1 VIEQQ
6 HLLFELGSEELP
18 PKTLLKLSNALLDG
32 IVQGLNAAELGF
44 TASKAYATPR
54 RLAVF
59 IENLASS
66 QPDKTV
72 EKRGPAIQAA
82 FAPDG
87 SPSKAALGFASSCG
101 TTFEQLERL
110 KTDKGEWLSYTQAVK
125 GQNTEE
131 LIADII
137 RASIA
142 NLPIAKRMRWGS
154 FTTEFVRP
162 VHWAVLLYGDSVI
175 ETEILGLHTGRE
187 TQGHRFHA
195 PQKIAIDKPENYA
208 ELLFTQGKVIA
219 DIEQRKAII
228 KDAAQTA
235 AANVGGIAHIEADLL
250 EEIAALNEFPVPIT
264 GGFHDRFLA
273 LPAEVLIT
281 TMQTNQKYFPVKN
294 ADGGLLAHFI
304 TFSNIESTRP
314 ESIQQGNERV
324 VTPRLS
330 DAEFFWNQDRKHSLE
345 QHGQKLAN
353 VVFQEKL
360 GTMADK
366 TERVKKLAMYIAEWL
381 TKQNSTVKL
390 SDLDVEIKKNKKLAE
405 RAALLSKADLL
416 TSMVGEFGNLQ
427 GIMGSHYAKAD
438 GEEKGVVDAIKEQ
451 YYPKQSGDSVA
462 TSLTGQALA
471 IAEKL
476 DTLTGIF
483 SAGLIPTGD
492 KDPYAL
498 RRAALGILRTLIE
511 NNLRLRNIS
520 DLVEKSLRYYTHSFD
535 FKATQTAVTHFI
547 HERLKGYFLAE
558 GYSADEFDAVINS
571 NSGAFLV
578 SPADDPVDFE
588 QRLKA
593 LKEFRKL
600 PEASSLAAAH
610 KRIRNILK
618 KSDFVSNKDKN
629 YDFNVL
635 HNLKNE
641 GVSVENAAVQ
651 LLDSILQLLK
661 DIEPYQRQKWDSGTP
676 KDPDYTKIL
685 TRLALLRDDVDTFF
699 DEVMVMCDD
708 EKLRNA
714 YLDLLNM
721 LSEQFLTCA
730 DISKLQ
736 S

>member
-1 VIEQQ
+1 MIEQQ
-6 HLLFELGSEELP
+6 NLLFELGSEELP

-195 PQKIAIDKPENYA
+195 PQKISIDKPENYA
-208 ELLFTQGKVIA
+208 ELLYTQGKVIA
-219 DIEQRKAII
+219 DIEQRKTII
-228 KDAAQTA
+228 RDAAQHA
-235 AANVGGIAHIEADLL
+235 AAAVSGYAHIEDDLL
-250 EEIAALNEFPVPIT
+250 EEIAALNEYPVPIT
-264 GGFHDRFLA
+264 GGFDTRFLA

-294 ADGGLLAHFI
+294 TNGDLLAHFI

-330 DAEFFWNQDRKHSLE
+330 DAEFFWKQDRKHTLADRVASLSTI
-345 QHGQKLAN
+345 
-353 VVFQEKL
+353 VFQEKL
-360 GTMADK
+360 GTVAEK
-366 TERVKKLAMYIAEWL
+366 SQRVM
-381 TKQNSTVKL
+381 
-390 SDLDVEIKKNKKLAE
+390 KLAE
-405 RAALLSKADLL
+405 FIAERLNADVALAKRAALLAKTDLM

-427 GIMGSHYAKAD
+427 GIMGRYYALVENEPSEVAWAL
-438 GEEKGVVDAIKEQ
+438 EEQ
-451 YYPKQSGDSVA
+451 YFPKQSG
-462 TSLTGQALA
+462 SLTASSATGQILA
-471 IAEKL
+471 IAEKI

-498 RRAALGILRTLIE
+498 RRAALGILRTVIE
-511 NNLRLRNIS
+511 NNLSLNIS
-520 DLVEKSLRYYTHSFD
+520 ELIDFSCQQTECAVGVIFTYEKAGRLKTAILVEDFVFD
-535 FKATQTAVTHFI
+535 
-547 HERLKGYFLAE
+547 RLKGYCLDK
-558 GYSADEFDAVINS
+558 GYSADEFDAVMT
-571 NSGAFLV
+571 V
-578 SPADDPVDFE
+578 KPADPLDFM
-588 QRLKA
+588 QRLAAVKA
-593 LKEFRKL
+593 FRQL
-600 PEASSLAAAH
+600 PEAESLAAAN

-618 KSDFVSNKDKN
+618 KSESPAATTIGT
-629 YDFNVL
+629 L
-635 HNLKNE
+635 
-641 GVSVENAAVQ
+641 VETAE
-651 LLDSILQLLK
+651 LQLLNSANQAAVA
-661 DIEPYQRQKWDSGTP
+661 IAPLLAQH
-676 KDPDYTKIL
+676 DYTATL
-685 TRLALLRDDVDTFF
+685 TRLAALRHDVDAFF
-699 DEVMVMCDD
+699 DSVMVMCDD
-708 EKLRNA
+708 LPLRANRLA
-714 YLDLLNM
+714 LLNM

>member
-1 VIEQQ
+1 MIEQQ
-6 HLLFELGSEELP
+6 NLLFELGSEELP

-82 FAPDG
+82 FDKDG
-87 SPSKAALGFASSCG
+87 NPSKAALGFASSCG
-101 TTFEQLERL
+101 TTFDQLERL
-110 KTDKGEWLSYTQAVK
+110 KTDKGEWLAYTQAVK

-137 RASIA
+137 RVSIA

-208 ELLFTQGKVIA
+208 ELLYSQGKVIA

-228 KDAAQTA
+228 KDAATSA

-250 EEIAALNEFPVPIT
+250 EEIAALNEWPVPIT

-330 DAEFFWNQDRKHSLE
+330 DAEFFWNQDRKQTLAERVLSLS
-345 QHGQKLAN
+345 N
-353 VVFQEKL
+353 IVFQEKL
-360 GTMADK
+360 GTVADK
-366 TERVKKLAMYIAEWL
+366 THRVI
-381 TKQNSTVKL
+381 
-390 SDLDVEIKKNKKLAE
+390 KLAE
-405 RAALLSKADLL
+405 FIAQHLNADVELAKRAALLAKADLL

-427 GIMGSHYAKAD
+427 GIMGRYYALAE
-438 GEEKGVVDAIKEQ
+438 GEASEVAWALEEQ
-451 YYPKQSGDSVA
+451 YFPKQSGSPTA
-462 TSLTGQALA
+462 SSATGQILA
-471 IAEKL
+471 IAEKI

-498 RRAALGILRTLIE
+498 RRAALGSLRTLIE
-511 NNLRLRNIS
+511 N
-520 DLVEKSLRYYTHSFD
+520 DLTLDIRKVIAFSLSLFTHSFD
-535 FKATQTAVTHFI
+535 VEATETAVIDFVFD
-547 HERLKGYFLAE
+547 RLKGYCLDK
-558 GYSADEFDAVINS
+558 GYSADEFDAVMT
-571 NSGAFLV
+571 V
-578 SPADDPVDFE
+578 KPADPLDFM
-588 QRLKA
+588 QRLAAVKA
-593 LKEFRKL
+593 FRQL
-600 PEASSLAAAH
+600 PEAESLAAAN

-618 KSDFVSNKDKN
+618 KSESPIAATVGA
-629 YDFNVL
+629 L
-635 HNLKNE
+635 
-641 GVSVENAAVQ
+641 VETAEVQ
-651 LLDSILQLLK
+651 LLNSAKQSAVDIAPLLA
-661 DIEPYQRQKWDSGTP
+661 QR
-676 KDPDYTKIL
+676 DYSATL
-685 TRLALLRDDVDTFF
+685 TRLAALRNEVDAFF
-699 DEVMVMCDD
+699 DGVMVMCEDL
-708 EKLRNA
+708 ELRANRLA
-714 YLDLLNM
+714 LLNL

>member
-6 HLLFELGSEELP
+6 NLLFELGSEELP

-82 FAPDG
+82 FDKDG
-87 SPSKAALGFASSCG
+87 NPSKAALGFASSCG
-101 TTFEQLERL
+101 TTFDQLERL
-110 KTDKGEWLSYTQAVK
+110 KTDKGEWLAYTQAVK

-137 RASIA
+137 RVSIA

-208 ELLFTQGKVIA
+208 ELLYSQGKVIA

-228 KDAAQTA
+228 KDAATSA

-250 EEIAALNEFPVPIT
+250 EEIAALNEWPVPIT

-330 DAEFFWNQDRKHSLE
+330 DAEFFWNQDRKQTLAERVLSLS
-345 QHGQKLAN
+345 N
-353 VVFQEKL
+353 IVFQEKL
-360 GTMADK
+360 GTVADK
-366 TERVKKLAMYIAEWL
+366 THRVI
-381 TKQNSTVKL
+381 
-390 SDLDVEIKKNKKLAE
+390 KLAE
-405 RAALLSKADLL
+405 FIAQHLNADVELAKRAALLAKADLL

-427 GIMGSHYAKAD
+427 GIMGRYYALAE
-438 GEEKGVVDAIKEQ
+438 GEASEVAWALEEQ
-451 YYPKQSGDSVA
+451 YFPKQSGSPTA
-462 TSLTGQALA
+462 SSATGQILA
-471 IAEKL
+471 IAEKI

-498 RRAALGILRTLIE
+498 RRAALGSLRTLIE
-511 NNLRLRNIS
+511 N
-520 DLVEKSLRYYTHSFD
+520 DLTLDIRKVIAFSLSLFTHSFD
-535 FKATQTAVTHFI
+535 VEATETAVIDFVFD
-547 HERLKGYFLAE
+547 RLKGYCLDK
-558 GYSADEFDAVINS
+558 GYSADEFDAVMT
-571 NSGAFLV
+571 V
-578 SPADDPVDFE
+578 KPADPLDFM
-588 QRLKA
+588 QRLAAVKA
-593 LKEFRKL
+593 FRQL
-600 PEASSLAAAH
+600 PEAESLAAAN

-618 KSDFVSNKDKN
+618 KSESPIAATVGA
-629 YDFNVL
+629 L
-635 HNLKNE
+635 
-641 GVSVENAAVQ
+641 VETAEVQ
-651 LLDSILQLLK
+651 LLNSAKQSAVDIAPLLA
-661 DIEPYQRQKWDSGTP
+661 QR
-676 KDPDYTKIL
+676 DYSATL
-685 TRLALLRDDVDTFF
+685 TRLAALRNEVDAFF
-699 DEVMVMCDD
+699 DGVMVMCEDL
-708 EKLRNA
+708 ELRANRLA
-714 YLDLLNM
+714 LLNL